1 MSVARAERMFVL
13 SLGQRVR
20 FLRRVRRLTTRDLA
34 LRAGMPPSTVNAV
47 ELGVRVP
54 SVVTLL
60 RLSAALQVPWVALV
74 EPAQEDA
81 ERLMREAWA
90 AHGFT
95 AFQPL
100 PAAADRAE
108 GLPSQLP
115 SS

>member
-20 FLRRVRRLTTRDLA
+20 FLRRVRRLTTKELA
-34 LRAGMPPSTVNAV
+34 QRSGMAPSTVNAV

-54 SVVTLL
+54 SAVMLL
-60 RLSAALQVPWVALV
+60 RLSAGLQVPWVALV

-81 ERLMREAWA
+81 ERMVREAWA

-95 AFQPL
+95 AFRPL
-100 PAAADRAE
+100 PAVADRAE
-108 GLPSQLP
+108 GLPS
-115 SS
+115 